1 MKKTRKIF
9 KDPLSQKDQ
18 YMLLPLSVNDFI
30 TEDSEA
36 RIIDEI
42 INSMDHSELI
52 GKYTGGGASAYN
64 PIMLLKILIYAGCNG
79 IRSSRVIEKLLH
91 KDLEYMYL
99 SEMSKPNFRTISD
112 FRKDNLEALE
122 NVFRETV
129 KMSMKMGIVLLKHV
143 SVDGT
148 RLEANVSKDNSFNKE
163 RLEKALERAENRI
176 SEIMAEWDEADKE
189 EDKLYGDSNGR
200 DIKESLKKAE
210 ARKKKL
216 EEIKAEM
223 EKEGIN
229 TIGWTDKDSR
239 LMKTKGGVR
248 AGYNLQAVVDSE
260 SQIIIAN
267 EVSQESADNGLLPD
281 MLEEAKKNTGEKPE
295 IVTAD
300 GGYYS
305 PESLKYADK
314 ENVDLYI
321 PNKRG
326 QEEQK
331 NKFKYDESKDVY
343 ICPAGNE
350 LTYYKTRKRGDY
362 TCRLYRLKCGS
373 CPLSTTCEHANKS
386 RKVEKWVR
394 LDGQLQDAMAKKV
407 SSPEGKKIYK
417 QRMSI
422 IEPVFGNIKHN
433 KGFNKLRLRG
443 LDGVDIE
450 WNLGCI
456 WHNIGKILRYWAERK
471 VLLGI

>member
-1 MKKTRKIF
+1 MKNTRKIF
-9 KDPLSQKDQ
+9 KDPLSPKDQ
-18 YMLLPLSVNDFI
+18 FMLLPPSVNEFI
-30 TEDSEA
+30 KEDSEA
-36 RIIDEI
+36 RIVGEI
-42 INSMDHSELI
+42 INSMDHSKLI
-52 GKYTGGGASAYN
+52 GKYTGGGAPAYN
-64 PIMLLKILIYAGCNG
+64 PIMLLRVLIYAGCKG
-79 IRSSRVIEKLLH
+79 IRSSRIIEQLLN
-91 KDLEYMYL
+91 KDLEYMFL

-122 NVFRETV
+122 NVFKETV
-129 KMSMKMGIVLLKHV
+129 KMSMKMGITLLKHV

-148 RLEANVSKDNSFNKE
+148 RMEANVSRDNSFSKE
-163 RLEKALERAENRI
+163 RLEKALERAESKI
-176 SEIMAEWDEADKE
+176 SEIMAEWEAVDKE
-189 EDKLYGDSNGR
+189 EDKQYGDSNGR
-200 DIKESLKKAE
+200 DIKESLRKAE

-216 EEIKAEM
+216 DEIKAEM
-223 EKEGIN
+223 EKEGLN

-239 LMKTKGGVR
+239 LMKTKNGVR

-267 EVSQESADNGLLPD
+267 KVSQESADNGLLPD

-295 IVTAD
+295 IATAD

-305 PESLKYADK
+305 PESFRYADK
-314 ENVDLYI
+314 ENIDLYI

-331 NKFKYDESKDVY
+331 NRFKYDEAKDVY
-343 ICPAGNE
+343 ICPAGND
-350 LTYYKTRKRGDY
+350 LTYYTTRKRGEY
-362 TCRLYRLKCGS
+362 TCRLYRLKCGN
-373 CPLSTTCEHANKS
+373 CPSSTTCEHANKS

-407 SSPEGKKIYK
+407 GSPEGKKIY
-417 QRMSI
+417 QRRMSI

-433 KGFNKLRLRG
+433 KGFTKLSLRG

-450 WNLGCI
+450 WNLGSI
-456 WHNIGKILRYWAERK
+456 GHNLGKLWRYWVERK